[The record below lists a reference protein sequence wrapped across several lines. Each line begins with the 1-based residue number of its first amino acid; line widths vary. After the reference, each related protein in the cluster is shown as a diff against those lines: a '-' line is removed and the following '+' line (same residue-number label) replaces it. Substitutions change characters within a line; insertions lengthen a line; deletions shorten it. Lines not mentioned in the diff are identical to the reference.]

1 MTEPLAGSESPEAL
15 ADAANLDA
23 QAQDPRNPWRT
34 LARRVVYANSWMTV
48 REDSV
53 IRPDGQPGIYGVV
66 EIRPSVGIIA
76 IDDAPTPA
84 PAGAADGGARRQEAP
99 EAGAALSEPRIA
111 LVSQW
116 RYTLGKVS
124 LEIPTGGSE
133 AGERLLDAARRELA
147 EEVGVAAD
155 GWVWAGSIDN
165 SNGVTTDVA
174 HIFIARGLSPLPGGR
189 VRQGDE
195 EIEVVW
201 LPFSEAVARVLAGEI
216 TESVSV
222 AGILR
227 AEVLR
232 AWRLRERAS
241 G

>member
-1 MTEPLAGSESPEAL
+1 VTEPLPRSETPEAS
-15 ADAANLDA
+15 ADAADLDA
-23 QAQDPRNPWRT
+23 QGQDPRNPWRT

-53 IRPDGQPGIYGVV
+53 VRPDGQPGIYGVV

-76 IDDAPTPA
+76 IDDAPPA
-84 PAGAADGGARRQEAP
+84 TSAAEGAA
-99 EAGAALSEPRIA
+99 AATEPRIA

-133 AGERLLDAARRELA
+133 PGERLLDAAKRELA
-147 EEVGVAAD
+147 EEVGLAAA
-155 GWVWAGSIDN
+155 GWSWAGSIDN
-165 SNGVTTDVA
+165 SNGVTTDVS
-174 HIFIARGLSPLPGGR
+174 HIFIARALAELPGGQ

-201 LPFSEAVARVLAGEI
+201 LPFSEAVAKVLAGEI

-222 AGILR
+222 AGILK

-232 AWRLRERAS
+232 ASPLRARAS

>member
-1 MTEPLAGSESPEAL
+1 VTEPLAASEPPEAFPDP
-15 ADAANLDA
+15 ADLDA
-23 QAQDPRNPWRT
+23 QARDPRNPWRT
-34 LARRVVYANSWMTV
+34 LSRRVVYANSWMTV

-76 IDDAPTPA
+76 IDEAPA
-84 PAGAADGGARRQEAP
+84 AAEQAGAAA
-99 EAGAALSEPRIA
+99 SEPRIA

-116 RYTLGKVS
+116 RYPLGRVS

-174 HIFIARGLSPLPGGR
+174 HIFVARGLSPLPGGQ

-195 EIEVVW
+195 DIEVSW

-222 AGILR
+222 AGILK

-232 AWRLRERAS
+232 ASRLRARAS

>member
-1 MTEPLAGSESPEAL
+1 MTEPLAGSEPPEASP
-15 ADAANLDA
+15 DAGNLDA
-23 QAQDPRNPWRT
+23 QDQDPRNPWRT
-34 LARRVVYANSWMTV
+34 LACRVVYANSWMTV

-76 IDDAPTPA
+76 IDDRPHDVSAA
-84 PAGAADGGARRQEAP
+84 EGAAAVT
-99 EAGAALSEPRIA
+99 EPRIA

-133 AGERLLDAARRELA
+133 AGERLLDAAKRELA
-147 EEVGVAAD
+147 EEVGLAAD
-155 GWVWAGSIDN
+155 GWVWAGSVDN

-174 HIFIARGLSPLPGGR
+174 HIFIARALAPLPGGQ

-195 EIEVVW
+195 QIEVVW
-201 LPFSEAVARVLAGEI
+201 LPFSEAVAKVLAGEI

-227 AEVLR
+227 AEVVR
-232 AWRLRERAS
+232 ASRLRERAS

>member
-1 MTEPLAGSESPEAL
+1 VTEPLAGSETPEAS
-15 ADAANLDA
+15 ADAENLDA
-23 QAQDPRNPWRT
+23 QGQDPRNPWRT

-76 IDDAPTPA
+76 IDDTPR
-84 PAGAADGGARRQEAP
+84 PASAAEGAA
-99 EAGAALSEPRIA
+99 AAATEPRIA
-111 LVSQW
+111 LVRQW

-133 AGERLLDAARRELA
+133 PGERLLDAAKRELA
-147 EEVGVAAD
+147 EEVGLAAD

-165 SNGVTTDVA
+165 SNGVTTDVS
-174 HIFIARGLSPLPGGR
+174 HIFIARALAQLPGGQ

-201 LPFSEAVARVLAGEI
+201 LPFSEAVAKVLAGEI

-222 AGILR
+222 AGILK
-227 AEVLR
+227 AEVAGASRLR
-232 AWRLRERAS
+232 ARAS

>member
-1 MTEPLAGSESPEAL
+1 MTEPLAAGETPEAFP
-15 ADAANLDA
+15 DAENLDA
-23 QAQDPRNPWRT
+23 QGQDPRNPWRT

-76 IDDAPTPA
+76 IDDAPHDA
-84 PAGAADGGARRQEAP
+84 SAHDASAGEGGAAVY
-99 EAGAALSEPRIA
+99 EPRIA
-111 LVSQW
+111 LVRQW

-133 AGERLLDAARRELA
+133 AGERLLDAAKRELA
-147 EEVGVAAD
+147 EEVGVTAD
-155 GWVWAGSIDN
+155 GWAWAGSIDN
-165 SNGVTTDVA
+165 SNGVTTDVS
-174 HIFIARGLSPLPGGR
+174 HIFIARALTPLPGGQ

-201 LPFSEAVARVLAGEI
+201 LPFREAVAKVLAGEI

-222 AGILR
+222 AGLLK

-232 AWRLRERAS
+232 ASRLRARAS

>member
-1 MTEPLAGSESPEAL
+1 
-15 ADAANLDA
+15 
-23 QAQDPRNPWRT
+23 
-34 LARRVVYANSWMTV
+34 MTV

-76 IDDAPTPA
+76 IDDRPQDDSAA
-84 PAGAADGGARRQEAP
+84 EGAAAVT
-99 EAGAALSEPRIA
+99 EPRIA

-133 AGERLLDAARRELA
+133 AGERLLDAAKRELA
-147 EEVGVAAD
+147 EEVGLAAD
-155 GWVWAGSIDN
+155 GWVWAGSVDN

-174 HIFIARGLSPLPGGR
+174 HIFIARALAPLPGGQ

-195 EIEVVW
+195 QIEVVW
-201 LPFSEAVARVLAGEI
+201 LPFSEAVAKVLAGEI

-227 AEVLR
+227 AEVVR
-232 AWRLRERAS
+232 ASRLRERAS

>member
-1 MTEPLAGSESPEAL
+1 VTEPLSRSEPPEASS
-15 ADAANLDA
+15 DAQNLDA
-23 QAQDPRNPWRT
+23 QGQDPRNPWQT

-66 EIRPSVGIIA
+66 QIRPSVGIIA
-76 IDDAPTPA
+76 IDDRPHDASA
-84 PAGAADGGARRQEAP
+84 AQARAGAVP
-99 EAGAALSEPRIA
+99 EPRIA

-133 AGERLLDAARRELA
+133 AGERLLDAAKRELA
-147 EEVGVAAD
+147 EEAGMAAD

-165 SNGVTTDVA
+165 SNGVTTDVS
-174 HIFIARGLSPLPGGR
+174 HIFIARALTPLPGGQ

-201 LPFSEAVARVLAGEI
+201 LPFSEAVAKVLAGEI

-222 AGILR
+222 AGILK
-227 AEVLR
+227 AEVLQASQLR
-232 AWRLRERAS
+232 ARAS

>member
-1 MTEPLAGSESPEAL
+1 
-15 ADAANLDA
+15 
-23 QAQDPRNPWRT
+23 
-34 LARRVVYANSWMTV
+34 MTV

-66 EIRPSVGIIA
+66 EIRPSVGIVA
-76 IDDAPTPA
+76 IDDAPHAT
-84 PAGAADGGARRQEAP
+84 GATEDGTAVA
-99 EAGAALSEPRIA
+99 EPRIA

-133 AGERLLDAARRELA
+133 AGERLLDAAKRELA
-147 EEVGVAAD
+147 EEAGVAAD
-155 GWVWAGSIDN
+155 GWVWAGSVDN
-165 SNGVTTDVA
+165 CNGVTTDVS
-174 HIFIARGLSPLPGGR
+174 HIFIARALAPLPGGQ

-201 LPFSEAVARVLAGEI
+201 LPFSEAVAKVLSGEI

-222 AGILR
+222 AGILK

-232 AWRLRERAS
+232 ASRLRERAS

>member
-1 MTEPLAGSESPEAL
+1 VAEPISVSSG
-15 ADAANLDA
+15 
-23 QAQDPRNPWRT
+23 NPWRT
-34 LARRVVYANSWMTV
+34 LDTRVVYANSWMTV

-76 IDDAPTPA
+76 IDDRPPRDGRGEQ
-84 PAGAADGGARRQEAP
+84 GAI
-99 EAGAALSEPRIA
+99 EPRIA
-111 LVSQW
+111 FVSQW
-116 RYTLGKVS
+116 RYTLGRMS

-147 EEVGVAAD
+147 EEVGMSAD
-155 GWVWAGSIDN
+155 GWTWAGSVDN
-165 SNGVTTDVA
+165 CNGVTTDVA
-174 HIFIARGLSPLPGGR
+174 HIFIARALAELPGGQA
-189 VRQGDE
+189 RQGDE

-201 LPFSEAVARVLAGEI
+201 LPLREAVARVVAGEI
-216 TESVSV
+216 TEAVTV
-222 AGILR
+222 AGILK

-232 AWRLRERAS
+232 LRARAS